1 MAPPRIRV
9 TASPDWEVLA
19 PAARMRLRAAAESD
33 PFLERVLGDGR
44 LALAGIRSARPRR
57 GAPARPGFLDARVE
71 APASP
76 GWVLV
81 ARHPSGAL
89 TFHAASAIEGGS
101 HRFEVRLAP
110 PPFGRRGPAAVLRVF
125 FLRVAGAV
133 AGALLPALA
142 RAWEKKRFAEAHVPL
157 GLVRL
162 SAEGEKLVASRIGRP
177 SFPRAKAKG
186 LLFLHGTFSHA
197 SAAFSDLA
205 RDGGF
210 EALSKLY
217 EGRVFA
223 FNHLTVGRSPQENAT
238 ALLEAVRGASL
249 DSSLDIVTHSRG
261 GLVARLLASSA
272 GAPRVNRVFLAASP
286 NEGTPLASPA
296 RWDRL
301 AAWLANLGEMFP
313 GGALAFGLD
322 FAAEAL
328 VWMASRAGGTL
339 PGIAAMDPAGGLVEK
354 LNAIAARPYEVA
366 AAVARYEP
374 RGSAARRLL
383 DAAAGVFFE
392 DPNDLVV
399 PTEGGARLGAAPPVP
414 AEDVIRFGP
423 GGNAGA
429 GAIVHHLNLFAQRE
443 TKERIKIFLEGK
455 EDDAAVGAR
464 VGARHRTN
472 RLSRGPGQPKSPSK
486 HARSASSPRRFE
498 LVLIGGKGG
507 TPAHLLASF
516 GGARVVE
523 PFETKGGAAG
533 ERMRVIIA
541 MHERVL
547 AALDG
552 GGSEP
557 LPAAAELREYGTVLF
572 ETLFPG
578 AVRRLWDEART
589 AAKGALEVVF
599 TPGLDWIADKPWELA
614 WDSSR
619 RRFLADDAVL
629 VRGVFGA
636 PPSTAPSPG
645 RGPLHVLVALAEPR
659 DAAPVAAR
667 QEAAAI
673 RAALQPLVKAGLVRL
688 EVLASTS
695 PAGLHR
701 RLSAGRADVLHFV
714 GHGAFDEKEKTGS
727 LFFVDARGRSL
738 AVDTDRVLRL
748 LTGRALKLVVLNAC
762 ETGRGGRTDFLRGV
776 APALLVGGIPAVL
789 ANQYKVLDASAT
801 AFARHL
807 YWALAKGHSLGVAAR
822 EARVA
827 VSYAKGAEPMDWAV
841 PVLYARDTSLVFS
854 RPART

>member
-9 TASPDWEVLA
+9 TASPGWEVLT

-44 LALAGIRSARPRR
+44 LALGGIRSARPRR
-57 GAPARPGFLDARVE
+57 GAPAGAGFLDARVE

-101 HRFEVRLAP
+101 HRFELRLAP
-110 PPFGRRGPAAVLRVF
+110 PPFGRRGPGAVLRVF

-133 AGALLPALA
+133 AGVLLPALA
-142 RAWEKKRFAEAHVPL
+142 RAWETKRFAEAHVPL
-157 GLVRL
+157 GLVLL
-162 SAEGEKLVASRIGRP
+162 SAEGGKLVASRIGRP

-217 EGRVFA
+217 EGHVFA

-238 ALLEAVRGASL
+238 ALLEAVRGSSSG
-249 DSSLDIVTHSRG
+249 SSLDVVTHSRG
-261 GLVARLLASSA
+261 GLVVRLLASSA
-272 GAPRVNRVFLAASP
+272 RAPRVNRVFLAASP

-354 LNAIAARPYEVA
+354 LNAVAARPYEVA

-399 PTEGGARLGAAPPVP
+399 PTEGGARFGAAPPVP
-414 AEDVIRFGP
+414 EKNVIRFGP

-443 TKERIKIFLEGK
+443 TKQRIKIFLEGK
-455 EDDAAVGAR
+455 KDDAAVGAR

-472 RLSRGPGQPKSPSK
+472 RVSRGPGHPKFPSK

-498 LVLIGGKGG
+498 LVLVGGKGG
-507 TPAHLLASF
+507 TPANFSRASE
-516 GGARVVE
+516 GRASSSPSRRRAAPRESACASSSRCTNVSSR
-523 PFETKGGAAG
+523 PSTAAG
-533 ERMRVIIA
+533 A
-541 MHERVL
+541 
-547 AALDG
+547 
-552 GGSEP
+552 SP
-557 LPAAAELREYGTVLF
+557 
-572 ETLFPG
+572 FPPPRSC
-578 AVRRLWDEART
+578 ANT
-589 AAKGALEVVF
+589 A
-599 TPGLDWIADKPWELA
+599 PS
-614 WDSSR
+614 SSR
-619 RRFLADDAVL
+619 RSFREPCGASGTRHARRRRVRSRSSSHRASTGSPTSRGSSPGIPPAGASSRTTPSSCAASSGPRLPPRPHRAAVRCTFSSPLPSRATPHPWPRGRRRPPFAPLSNRSSRPASCVSRFS
-629 VRGVFGA
+629 RPPRPRVFTAASRRAARTSCTSWGTG
-636 PPSTAPSPG
+636 PSTKRRRRAPSSSWTRADAPSP
-645 RGPLHVLVALAEPR
+645 
-659 DAAPVAAR
+659 
-667 QEAAAI
+667 
-673 RAALQPLVKAGLVRL
+673 
-688 EVLASTS
+688 ST
-695 PAGLHR
+695 R
-701 RLSAGRADVLHFV
+701 
-714 GHGAFDEKEKTGS
+714 
-727 LFFVDARGRSL
+727 
-738 AVDTDRVLRL
+738 
-748 LTGRALKLVVLNAC
+748 
-762 ETGRGGRTDFLRGV
+762 
-776 APALLVGGIPAVL
+776 
-789 ANQYKVLDASAT
+789 T
-801 AFARHL
+801 AFCASSPGAR
-807 YWALAKGHSLGVAAR
+807 
-822 EARVA
+822 
-827 VSYAKGAEPMDWAV
+827 
-841 PVLYARDTSLVFS
+841 
-854 RPART
+854 